1 MNSSPL
7 SKEKNDMIEFLE
19 SIIAYQFLQ
28 RALLAAL
35 LCSVAFGITGP
46 FIVKNRLT
54 FLAGGIAHAV
64 MGGIGA
70 AYFFRV
76 NTTIGAIIAAIL
88 FSLIL
93 TLSRSETNRN
103 EDTIIS
109 TLWAAGMSLGVI
121 FIYLT
126 PGYTADLTSFIFGNI
141 LMVKSTDLLLM
152 LLLDTLIVILVTIF
166 YYHFVYLSFDEDFL
180 SLRSRRIKLIYFIM
194 LSLISITVVI
204 TIKIVGL
211 ILVIALVTLP
221 AVIAGLFT
229 RSMRAL
235 FAASIMTGIVLST
248 GGIFIAF
255 VLNIPASASIILLAS
270 GIYFLALGAKK
281 VFAG

>member
-1 MNSSPL
+1 MAEFFSSLFTYP
-7 SKEKNDMIEFLE
+7 
-19 SIIAYQFLQ
+19 FLQ
-28 RALLAAL
+28 RAMLAAL
-35 LCSVAFGITGP
+35 LCSIAFGITGP
-46 FIVKNRLT
+46 FVVKKRLT

-76 NTTIGAIIAAIL
+76 DTTIGAISAAIL
-88 FSLIL
+88 FSFIL
-93 TLSRSETNRN
+93 TLSRNETNRN

-141 LMVKSTDLLLM
+141 LMVKSADLMLM
-152 LLLDTLIVILVTIF
+152 LLLDLVILILVTVF

-180 SLRSRRIKLIYFIM
+180 TLRSRRMKMIYFIL

-229 RSMRAL
+229 RSMRSL
-235 FAASIMTGIVLST
+235 FAASILCGAVLSAS
-248 GGIFIAF
+248 GIFISYT
-255 VLNIPASASIILLAS
+255 LNIPASASIILLAS
-270 GIYFLALGAKK
+270 SVYFLALGAKK
-281 VFAG
+281 VFSR